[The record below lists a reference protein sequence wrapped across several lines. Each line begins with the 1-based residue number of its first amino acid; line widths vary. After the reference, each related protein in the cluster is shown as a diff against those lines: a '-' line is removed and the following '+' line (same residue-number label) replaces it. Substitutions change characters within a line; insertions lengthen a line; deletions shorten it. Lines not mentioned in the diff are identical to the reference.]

1 MSKIL
6 NICIGHKPFPQ
17 AYVHYFDYML
27 SPFPI
32 ASEGRV
38 KVVSNYLF
46 GDNGPSLSEYAQI
59 FWLLANLDHFLNGE
73 THIRTFH
80 YRRFVSD
87 GQTGLGNACSLPW
100 AKTVREDQLELFSR
114 DFVRSGSGEM
124 VNTVISLSDARV
136 LGQYTGVHHLEDLLD
151 FAKFLV
157 KEEILSPG
165 DTAQFLISDRLIPGS
180 SIGILS
186 VENFRKIY
194 SVLFQASAFIKEL
207 NYVARTGYQR
217 RNMGFMLERLNSY
230 LLIKGITEG
239 HIAPRMGLH
248 MIVSDDPVIGG
259 SEDIFA
265 AKESG
270 AK

>member
-38 KVVSNYLF
+38 KVVSHYLF
-46 GDNGPSLSEYAQI
+46 GDNGPSLSEYAQL
-59 FWLLANLDHFLNGE
+59 FWVLANLDHLLNGE

-87 GQTGLGNACSLPW
+87 GQTGLGEACSLPW
-100 AKTVREDQLELFSR
+100 AKTVKENQLGLFSQ

-124 VNTVISLSDARV
+124 VNTVHRFPHERI
-136 LGQYTGVHHLEDLLD
+136 LGQYTIVHHLEDLLV
-151 FAKFLV
+151 FAKFLM
-157 KEEILSPG
+157 KENILSPI
-165 DTAQFLISDRLIPGS
+165 DTAQFLLSDVIIPGS
-180 SIGILS
+180 SIGVLS

-194 SVLFQASAFIKEL
+194 SVLFKASTFINDP
-207 NYVARTGYQR
+207 NYIMRTGYQR

-230 LLIKGITEG
+230 LLIKGINEG
-239 HIAPRMGLH
+239 NIMPRTGLH
-248 MIVSDDPVIGG
+248 MVVSDDPVISGE
-259 SEDIFA
+259 EDIFA

-270 AK
+270 A